1 MKRLVTLLIVLAACA
16 GDDVALEP
24 IDECATCG
32 GPKADGRV
40 PEAGSCEAEIAV
52 DVANEATLEELDFAA
67 GLHSTA
73 AEGIEALR
81 PFRDMAQ
88 LDAVPYVGV
97 VALEKL
103 VAYGQAEGY
112 VCDDSPI
119 PPVTPPAPPVAADQ
133 CLGGDAVLWAANE
146 ASLSD
151 LDEAAGLDARAAR
164 NLVDGRPFETHAE
177 VDAVSYV
184 GLSALGKLEVFGTEN
199 GSCTTTTPPTP
210 TGLAIISD
218 LDKTVVPP
226 SDPDLGEAPYPG
238 VVTLYE
244 ILSGGLADT
253 DRLNYVTA
261 RTPERVIDMPDYLES
276 HGLPTGPIDTGIS
289 GVPWLAQAEKV
300 RDASRVLDANPG
312 RSYVLFGDTSHRDPE
327 VYMEMRVLYPERIQ
341 AGLIHMVNQTVS
353 AHRLEGLHLY
363 HNYAEAAAI
372 LAGLEIITEAQAR
385 EVYEV
390 AISEGLELSGAEFEE
405 LLTSNG
411 I

>member
-1 MKRLVTLLIVLAACA
+1 MKRLLTLLLVLAACA
-16 GDDVALEP
+16 GDEVATEP

-52 DVANEATLEELDFAA
+52 DVANEATLEELDFAV

-81 PFRDMAQ
+81 PFRDMAH

-103 VAYGQAEGY
+103 VAYGQAEGFT
-112 VCDDSPI
+112 CDASPV
-119 PPVTPPAPPVAADQ
+119 PPVTPPSPPAADQ
-133 CLGGDAVLWAANE
+133 CLGDEAVLWAANE
-146 ASLSD
+146 ASLTD
-151 LDEAAGLDARAAR
+151 LDEAAGLDSRAAQ
-164 NLVDGRPFETHAE
+164 NLVDGRPFQTLAE

-184 GLSALGKLEVFGTEN
+184 GLSALGKLEAFGTEN
-199 GSCTTTTPPTP
+199 GACTSPAPPTP

-226 SDPDLGEAPYPG
+226 SNPDLGEAPYPG

-244 ILSGGLADT
+244 ILCGGLAGT

-261 RTPERVIDMPDYLES
+261 RTPERVIEMPDYLES

-300 RDASRVLDANPG
+300 RDASRILDANPG

-327 VYMEMRVLYPERIQ
+327 VYKEMRVLYPERIQ
-341 AGLIHMVNQTVS
+341 AGLIHMVNRTVS
-353 AHRLEGLHLY
+353 DHRLVGLHLF

-372 LAGLEIITEAQAR
+372 LAGLEIISEAQAR
-385 EVYEV
+385 DVYDAAV
-390 AISEGLELSGAEFEE
+390 AEGLVLSDTEFEA
-405 LLTSNG
+405 LLISNG
-411 I
+411 L

>member
-1 MKRLVTLLIVLAACA
+1 MKRLLTLLIVLSACA
-16 GDDVALEP
+16 GEDAGTEP

-81 PFRDMAQ
+81 PFRDMAH

-112 VCDDSPI
+112 TCDDSSV
-119 PPVTPPAPPVAADQ
+119 PPVTPPSPPAVDQ
-133 CLGGDAVLWAANE
+133 CVGDAAVLWAANE
-146 ASLSD
+146 ASLTD
-151 LDEAAGLDARAAR
+151 LDEAAGLDSRAAQ
-164 NLVDGRPFETHAE
+164 NLVDGRPFQSLAE

-184 GLSALGKLEVFGTEN
+184 GLSALGKLEAFGTAN
-199 GSCTTTTPPTP
+199 GACTTPTPPMP
-210 TGLAIISD
+210 MGLAIISD

-226 SDPDLGEAPYPG
+226 SNPDLGEAPYPG

-244 ILSGGLADT
+244 ILSGGLAGT

-261 RTPERVIDMPDYLES
+261 RTPDRVVEMPDYLEA

-300 RDASRVLDANPG
+300 RDASRILDANPG

-327 VYMEMRVLYPERIQ
+327 VYKEMRVLYPDRIQ
-341 AGLIHMVNQTVS
+341 AGLIHMVNRTVS
-353 AHRLEGLHLY
+353 DHRLVGLHLF

-372 LAGLEIITEAQAR
+372 LAGLEIISEAQAR
-385 EVYEV
+385 EVYEAAV
-390 AISEGLELSGAEFEE
+390 AEGLVLSNAEFQE

-411 I
+411 L